1 MTSITGKQTIQG
13 SPRSILLIQL
23 GDIGDVV
30 LSTPC
35 IRALRDR
42 YPQAR
47 IVVAVWDKAAEL
59 LEDCPWLDHVVA
71 VTKGSRSLLEEV
83 FFQLNF
89 FRKLRNFHFDLA
101 IDLRTG
107 TRGGI
112 LALLSGARQRIGF
125 YAEDGKLWRNRVFT
139 SLLHRE
145 YAPDQHVVDYLLS
158 LLEAFGVTTEEHSP
172 TLVVSGGKL
181 EKTEDFLKEEKI
193 EPGSMLIAVQPFSL
207 WRYKEWGQEKYIS
220 LINWLIERQNATVVV
235 TGSVPERQRAEEI
248 VRNCDKRCYNLAGK
262 TSIAMYAAL
271 LKKCHLFIGVDSAGL
286 HIAAAVGT
294 PTVSI
299 FGPSSPI
306 SWAPRGAC
314 RLVVQKEFDCLPCR
328 QKGCNGSEKSRC
340 LDELT
345 VNEVVEKLDSVQ
357 IRGVLKK

>member
-1 MTSITGKQTIQG
+1 MTSISGKQTIQG

-47 IVVAVWDKAAEL
+47 IVVVVWDKAAEL

-71 VTKGSRSLLEEV
+71 VTKQPRSLWGEV
-83 FFQLNF
+83 CFQVDF

-107 TRGGI
+107 TRGAI
-112 LALLSGARQRIGF
+112 LAFFSGARQRIGF
-125 YAEDGKLWRNRVFT
+125 YAVDGKLWRNRIFT
-139 SLLHRE
+139 SLLYRE
-145 YAPDQHVVDYLLS
+145 YVPDQHVVDYLLS

-172 TLVVSGGKL
+172 ALVVSGDKL
-181 EKTEDFLKEEKI
+181 EKIEDFLKAEKI
-193 EPGSMLIAVQPFSL
+193 EPGSMLVAVQPFSL

-220 LINWLIERQNATVVV
+220 LISWLMEKQSATVLV
-235 TGSVPERQRAEEI
+235 TGSAPERQRAEEI

-299 FGPSSPI
+299 FGPSSPM
-306 SWAPRGAC
+306 SWAPRGA
-314 RLVVQKEFDCLPCR
+314 RHLVVQKEFDCLPCR
-328 QKGCNGSEKSRC
+328 QKGCRGSEKSRC
-340 LDELT
+340 LDELA
-345 VNEVVEKLDSVQ
+345 VDEVVQKIEKVVS
-357 IRGVLKK
+357 KN

>member
-1 MTSITGKQTIQG
+1 MTLITGKQAIQG
-13 SPRSILLIQL
+13 SPRSILLVQL

-35 IRALRDR
+35 IRALRDN
-42 YPQAR
+42 YPRAR

-59 LEDCPWLDHVVA
+59 LEDCPWLDCVLA
-71 VTKGSRSLLEEV
+71 VTKQSRSLREEF
-83 FFQLNF
+83 FFQLTF
-89 FRKLRNFHFDLA
+89 FRKLRNFRFDLA

-107 TRGGI
+107 TRGAI
-112 LALLSGARQRIGF
+112 LAFLSGAPQRLGF
-125 YAEDGKLWRNRVFT
+125 YAVDGKLWRNRVFT

-158 LLEAFGVTTEEHSP
+158 LLEAFGFKTEQHAPE
-172 TLVVSGGKL
+172 LVVSGGKL
-181 EKTEDFLKEEKI
+181 GKTEDFLKEEKI

-220 LINWLIERQNATVVV
+220 LINWLIEKQNATVLV
-235 TGSVPERQRAEEI
+235 TGSVPERPRAEGI
-248 VRNCDKRCYNLAGK
+248 VRNCDRRCYNLAGK

-299 FGPSSPI
+299 FGPSSPR
-306 SWAPRGAC
+306 SWAPRGT
-314 RLVVQKEFDCLPCR
+314 RHIVVQKKFDCLPCR
-328 QKGCNGSEKSRC
+328 QKGCMGSEKSRC

-345 VNEVVEKLDSVQ
+345 VGEVVQKIETLVSKN
-357 IRGVLKK
+357 

>member
-1 MTSITGKQTIQG
+1 MISITGDQAIQG

-35 IRALRDR
+35 IKALRDK
-42 YPQAR
+42 YPRAK

-59 LEDCPWLDHVVA
+59 LEDCPWLDHVMA
-71 VTKGSRSLLEEV
+71 VTKQSRSLWEEV
-83 FFQLNF
+83 FFQFNF

-107 TRGGI
+107 TRGAI
-112 LALLSGARQRIGF
+112 LAFLSGARQRVGF
-125 YAEDGKLWRNRVFT
+125 HAVDGKLWRNRLFS

-145 YAPDQHVVDYLLS
+145 YPPGQHVVDYLLS

-172 TLVVSGGKL
+172 ALVVSGDKL
-181 EKTEDFLKEEKI
+181 EKIGDFFKEEMI
-193 EPGSMLIAVQPFSL
+193 EPGPMLVAVQPFSL

-220 LINWLIERQNATVVV
+220 LINWLIEKQNATVLV
-235 TGSVPERQRAEEI
+235 TGSAPERQRAEEI
-248 VRNCDKRCYNLAGK
+248 VRNCDKRCHNLAGK
-262 TSIAMYAAL
+262 TSIATYAAL

-286 HIAAAVGT
+286 HIAAAVDT

-306 SWAPRGAC
+306 SWAPRGA
-314 RLVVQKEFDCLPCR
+314 RHLVVQKAFDCLPCR
-328 QKGCNGSEKSRC
+328 QKGCMGSEKSRC
-340 LDELT
+340 LDELSMG
-345 VNEVVEKLDSVQ
+345 EVVQKIEKLVS
-357 IRGVLKK
+357 KN

>member
-1 MTSITGKQTIQG
+1 MTLITGKQTIQG
-13 SPRSILLIQL
+13 SPRSILLVQL

-35 IRALRDR
+35 IRALRDN

-59 LEDCPWLDHVVA
+59 LEDCPWLDCVLA
-71 VTKGSRSLLEEV
+71 VTKQSRPLREEF
-83 FFQLNF
+83 FFQLAF
-89 FRKLRNFHFDLA
+89 FRKLRNFRFDLA

-107 TRGGI
+107 TRGAI
-112 LALLSGARQRIGF
+112 LAFLSGAPQRLGF
-125 YAEDGKLWRNRVFT
+125 YAVDGKLWRNRVFT

-158 LLEAFGVTTEEHSP
+158 LLEAFGVTAEKRSP

-181 EKTEDFLKEEKI
+181 EKTEDFLKEEQV
-193 EPGSMLIAVQPFSL
+193 ELGSMLIAVQPFSL

-220 LINWLIERQNATVVV
+220 LINWLIEKQNATVLV

-294 PTVSI
+294 STVSI

-306 SWAPRGAC
+306 SWAPRG
-314 RLVVQKEFDCLPCR
+314 LHHFVVQKEFDCVPCR
-328 QKGCNGSEKSRC
+328 QKGCAGSEKSRC
-340 LDELT
+340 LSELT
-345 VNEVVEKLDSVQ
+345 VDEVVQKIER
-357 IRGVLKK
+357 ITI

>member
-1 MTSITGKQTIQG
+1 MTLITGKQTIQG
-13 SPRSILLIQL
+13 SPRSILLVQL

-35 IRALRDR
+35 IRALRDN

-59 LEDCPWLDHVVA
+59 LEDCPWLDCVLA
-71 VTKGSRSLLEEV
+71 VTKQSRSLREEL
-83 FFQLNF
+83 FFQLAF
-89 FRKLRNFHFDLA
+89 FRKLRNFRFDLA

-107 TRGGI
+107 TRGAI
-112 LALLSGARQRIGF
+112 LAFLSGAPQRLGF
-125 YAEDGKLWRNRVFT
+125 YAVDGKLWRNRVFT

-158 LLEAFGVTTEEHSP
+158 LLEAFGVTAEEHSP
-172 TLVVSGGKL
+172 TLVVSGDKL
-181 EKTEDFLKEEKI
+181 EKTEDLLKEEQV

-220 LINWLIERQNATVVV
+220 LINWLIEKQNATVLV

-306 SWAPRGAC
+306 SWAPRGAHHF
-314 RLVVQKEFDCLPCR
+314 VVQKEFDCVPCR
-328 QKGCNGSEKSRC
+328 QKGCAGSEKSRC
-340 LDELT
+340 ISELT
-345 VNEVVEKLDSVQ
+345 VDEVVQKIERITV
-357 IRGVLKK
+357 